1 MDWQSTSEDTVPSAR
16 ARPGAVRRSAPAAE
30 PASSGRTSPAVDTAP
45 ELEDT
50 LLRPSAAR
58 APGAEVQS
66 AVDPLTGGGR
76 AARIP
81 NAAALRSP
89 LAPRPIPPVG
99 GVRAPAPARAPLPES
114 LAAVPDHESVE
125 RAFRARDRRRVL
137 VVVLAAAAVV
147 VASAGA
153 LVFLLM

>member
-1 MDWQSTSEDTVPSAR
+1 M
-16 ARPGAVRRSAPAAE
+16 
-30 PASSGRTSPAVDTAP
+30 
-45 ELEDT
+45 
-50 LLRPSAAR
+50 
-58 APGAEVQS
+58 
-66 AVDPLTGGGR
+66 
-76 AARIP
+76 
-81 NAAALRSP
+81 
-89 LAPRPIPPVG
+89 G

-114 LAAVPDHESVE
+114 LAAVPDNESVE